1 MIASCHRRRNSLDAA
16 IRIYEQLLREHDDSN
31 PDLTAKCLQ
40 YLAAITQ
47 QIDHPQAAH
56 YQHELQ
62 LHQQRQQ
69 QMGSPD
75 DGEQIESNE
84 NVINR
89 HRNRKM
95 ETIQNRDAQRRSDDE
110 DDDDDQWADVQL
122 DDELLPS

>member
-1 MIASCHRRRNSLDAA
+1 
-16 IRIYEQLLREHDDSN
+16 
-31 PDLTAKCLQ
+31 
-40 YLAAITQ
+40 
-47 QIDHPQAAH
+47 
-56 YQHELQ
+56 
-62 LHQQRQQ
+62 
-69 QMGSPD
+69 MGSPD